1 VHAAVTEKDGPVKG
15 DSNVPHCLP
24 STVRINSDS
33 RRKRRKR

>member
-1 VHAAVTEKDGPVKG
+1 MHAAVTEKDGPVKG

-24 STVRINSDS
+24 STVRINSDR